1 MWNEDLHPYIFSAMT
16 KNPFIDDEVEWE
28 DRFISSLSEEL
39 NSYYALLCEAPPRH
53 QPLPVHFVGRTVRAL
68 LKRKRAQT
76 LIPSHQVHDQI
87 KLFGQYAI
95 LSHRWYQD
103 GQELLFADV
112 ANFTD
117 PHVQSKKGFKKLEG
131 FSKVVQSHYGCRYL
145 WVDSACI
152 DENYRNESIQ
162 LMFGW
167 YRHAYVCVIYLS
179 TSRTRGIL
187 DDAWS
192 TRGWTLQEFLA
203 ADRVKC
209 FGSDWHPVDSGRH
222 QLKFHA
228 CRGSTPHL
236 RVYDQLRM
244 ATGYLDWKAYK
255 PRADQAIYLFWAM
268 GERKTE
274 RPEDMV
280 YSLFS
285 ALNVD
290 IPVKY
295 GEGFDMAFYRL
306 QHEILLQTK
315 DRRLLSWRGRTSS
328 RYNSMLAGSFSWI
341 AGGYWHGPEDIYAH
355 NATPGHFD
363 TAISFDS
370 SGVMRI
376 MVSLHQL
383 HPSHTNVFALLGE
396 TRGQYVGVLLQRLP
410 GSDGSEKVYQR
421 VGYKECRMNHEISL
435 DQAPEWVY
443 IK

>member
-1 MWNEDLHPYIFSAMT
+1 MKLTQKDEDIELALESLTEDDVAQVRRGSSLDLPTTNNNGVGYLRTPIVDTISHAVHSGVHKPLMWNEDLHPYIFSAMT

-39 NSYYALLCEAPPRH
+39 NSYYALLCKAPSRH
-53 QPLPVHFVGRTVRAL
+53 QPLPAHFVGRAVRAL
-68 LKRKRAQT
+68 IERKRTQT
-76 LIPSHQVHDQI
+76 LIPSHRVHDQI

-117 PHVQSKKGFKKLEG
+117 PRVQSKKGFKKLEG

-152 DENYRNESIQ
+152 DEHYRNESIQ

-244 ATGYLDWKAYK
+244 ATGAH
-255 PRADQAIYLFWAM
+255 
-268 GERKTE
+268 
-274 RPEDMV
+274 PETH
-280 YSLFS
+280 S
-285 ALNVD
+285 A
-290 IPVKY
+290 
-295 GEGFDMAFYRL
+295 
-306 QHEILLQTK
+306 
-315 DRRLLSWRGRTSS
+315 
-328 RYNSMLAGSFSWI
+328 
-341 AGGYWHGPEDIYAH
+341 
-355 NATPGHFD
+355 
-363 TAISFDS
+363 
-370 SGVMRI
+370 
-376 MVSLHQL
+376 
-383 HPSHTNVFALLGE
+383 
-396 TRGQYVGVLLQRLP
+396 
-410 GSDGSEKVYQR
+410 
-421 VGYKECRMNHEISL
+421 
-435 DQAPEWVY
+435 
-443 IK
+443 